1 MFAGRAANSN
11 YPSLSLSAGRVGQ
24 HGNGD
29 QSQTSGKGP
38 RSRRTSDEML
48 FISATF
54 AAQYQTVKIVKY
66 KGFFYAA
73 GTGPGN
79 RRVDIP

>member
-1 MFAGRAANSN
+1 MAME
-11 YPSLSLSAGRVGQ
+11 
-24 HGNGD
+24 
-29 QSQTSGKGP
+29 T
-38 RSRRTSDEML
+38 SRRRPAKGRGADGLPTKCCS
-48 FISATF
+48 FPPHF